1 MSTGAAAQRENPID
15 YFFKRNNDT
24 DFGYGVIKD
33 PQVFFTCFL
42 PDTATN
48 SISVL
53 SSPGLN
59 FSNFALYSSHHAAYI
74 GLALNIQAKTYPRG
88 EDSMSS
94 SGSTNSSSHSSH
106 SSSININQEL
116 TIEPFA
122 HAEQAKFKGN
132 FYLVTSHALSKGYLS
147 LFTIKQIE
155 NWWYMKYGRV
165 ITPDDV
171 QRNAEAFTKAD
182 SDSQKD
188 LEFQIRQNFDKHFK
202 KHGAGSTFPSW
213 TKFLSKGQT
222 TLAAL
227 FTQYLQTFTFK
238 VLHNITT
245 TGKFCS
251 IDLGP
256 NSDNYSG
263 SLSSKDDKKLVEI
276 VSFGAYV
283 NLEFRYNNLYYC
295 VRLYLDNA
303 TLRRK
308 FGNITICYR
317 QSSFFK
323 SLLSLSF
330 FDIVRER
337 LIDHFTKSNISPDY
351 LPSALELHTL
361 FSSTNSS
368 FMAVDLGC
376 ARQTVTLFVKPKP
389 LETYAVSLPFVFN
402 GGNEP
407 GQTTFRLM
415 GDIQSGDIFLH
426 NDHEYDMGRITSTV
440 KLPSVLAET
449 VVVYNPESE
458 FGVNTLLGFNDGVSI
473 ATHGNRS
480 HSHSR
485 SPSDTPLVTDTQ
497 KDFYEQ
503 ENRIEREEEEEEE
516 EEERERER
524 KRKRERER
532 EFDVNK
538 RVTQEREERERVRVR
553 EEREREIEV
562 KRDADATARL
572 IVEALPDNQ
581 YTFDPPPVDPA
592 THRPLPT
599 VNARQGLLSTLSG
612 FLLSGF
618 FAKVYSRLPSF
629 RGGLRR
635 SGGFKY
641 NNKLS
646 ENKSLKLGKFIS
658 LKKRSSV
665 GGGGGG
671 IRAGRAR
678 GWGRG
683 SGRTTTKFVTKR
695 RNTRKFTPL

>member
-1 MSTGAAAQRENPID
+1 MSTGAAAQPENPID
-15 YFFKRNNDT
+15 DFFKLKNNT

-33 PQVFFTCFL
+33 PQDFFTCFL

-48 SISVL
+48 SISVQL
-53 SSPGLN
+53 SSPGPD

-74 GLALNIQAKTYPRG
+74 GLAHDKDIQPKIYTRG

-116 TIEPFA
+116 TMEPFA
-122 HAEQAKFKGN
+122 HAEQADFKGV

-147 LFTIKQIE
+147 LFTIKQIA

-165 ITPDDV
+165 ITPNDV
-171 QRNAEAFTKAD
+171 QLNANAFTKAD

-188 LEFQIRQNFDKHFK
+188 LELLIKHNFEKHFK

-222 TLAAL
+222 TLAAH

-238 VLHNITT
+238 VLRNITT

-251 IDLGP
+251 IDLDP
-256 NSDNYSG
+256 KSDNYSG
-263 SLSSKDDKKLVEI
+263 SLSSEDDKKLVEI

-283 NLEFRYNNLYYC
+283 NLEFRYNNSYYC

-303 TLRRK
+303 KLRRK

-323 SLLSLSF
+323 SLLSLPF
-330 FDIVRER
+330 FVIVRQR
-337 LIDHFTKSNISPDY
+337 LLDHFTESNLSTEN
-351 LPSALELHTL
+351 LPSAQVLHTL

-389 LETYAVSLPFVFN
+389 QETYAASLPFVFN

-407 GQTTFRLM
+407 EQTTFTLM
-415 GDIQSGDIFLH
+415 GDIQSDNTFLH
-426 NDHEYDMGRITSTV
+426 KGHVYKMGRITSNVT
-440 KLPSVLAET
+440 LPRVLAQT
-449 VVVYNPESE
+449 VVVYKPESE
-458 FGVNTLLGFNDGVSI
+458 LGVNKIFGFNDGDSI

-480 HSHSR
+480 RSR
-485 SPSDTPLVTDTQ
+485 SPSDTPLVSDTQ
-497 KDFYEQ
+497 KDFFEQ
-503 ENRIEREEEEEEE
+503 EDQIEREERARKER

-524 KRKRERER
+524 ERVREERKR
-532 EFDVNK
+532 EFDVKK
-538 RVTQEREERERVRVR
+538 RVTQEK
-553 EEREREIEV
+553 EEREREKREFDV
-562 KRDADATARL
+562 KRDADATADL
-572 IVEALPDNQ
+572 IVKALPVQN
-581 YTFDPPPVDPA
+581 TFDPPPVDPA
-592 THRPLPT
+592 THKPLPT

-612 FLLSGF
+612 F
-618 FAKVYSRLPSF
+618 FAKVYSHLPSF

-658 LKKRSSV
+658 LKKRSRV